1 MAERTRRVEDLRCV
15 PAQRRPGAFCVRSR
29 SAAAAAKVGMLLERR
44 LSASGSPPARASLRL
59 ARAWTRASLR
69 GTSGNPPSPSSCR
82 RNTCRPGRQW
92 RETLSVSA
100 CNHRRDALTNLL
112 TVLYGRR
119 AAAELVD
126 LVRFTRPAPRPQWL
140 DRTQI
145 ADAPAQLTPG
155 STTVV
160 RLTAVASDGLA
171 AVSDAMRA
179 AGGLP
184 PRPSVG
190 GARPGRRHRSRP
202 RFGGQRWLAGSIAR
216 P

>member
-160 RLTAVASDGLA
+160 RLRLLHRTGLRPSRMRCVRPEDFRRDRALA
-171 AVSDAMRA
+171 APGPDAGTGPA
-179 AGGLP
+179 PDSAGRDGWQ
-184 PRPSVG
+184 
-190 GARPGRRHRSRP
+190 GR
-202 RFGGQRWLAGSIAR
+202 
-216 P
+216 